1 MHIRD
6 CFRLLLIAVGI
17 APGLALSAGAGAD
30 SLPTEHDY
38 LEDVPVV
45 LSVSRLPQRPEE
57 IPGAVTI
64 IDRQMITASGAR
76 DVADLLRL
84 VPGFRVS
91 DSFESNAPQGSYHL
105 SMQDYSNRLQV
116 LIDGRS
122 VYSSYL
128 QGSTGPGLETVA
140 LEDIERIE
148 VYRGSNSAAYGA
160 RAMLGSIN
168 IVTRDPLDTFGTL
181 VKVTAG
187 DRGIQDNLV
196 RLGWG
201 DDVHRFRLTGDTRND
216 AGLQGASGPVSVRRV
231 NLRGDVQAS
240 SDDTVELRAGQTTQ
254 EAGVGFAGS
263 DNAGNAPRTRGIETG
278 FLQVNWRRS
287 LGADEDLSL
296 QVSRTQEDVHDNFSY
311 TPLPGLTVDF
321 GGWSTNDSV
330 TLQHTLR
337 SSSTLRWVWGA
348 ELRRETVG
356 SQPLYGTSTPY
367 ITDFARLFGNVEWR
381 LQPNLLLNAGALAE
395 YSSDAGNNMAPRV
408 MLNWEVAPGHTLRAG
423 YSDAFRPP
431 STYELH
437 ANVRYYY
444 NGTPAD
450 ATDVATGGARSERV
464 ETRELGYLLQWP
476 EAGMDLD
483 IRLFDEEAHDFIMS
497 RSYSLPGSGNDNLA
511 NDFVN
516 LGTFHVIGQELQL
529 NWRPW
534 PGGRIHYTY
543 TLLDDSQTQG
553 SGQVSPYG
561 TQGLMFMQAFPA
573 GWSASLSYFQADA
586 SHFPGIDQDAPAYRR
601 TDLRVARALR
611 LGGHPAEAAFV
622 LQNWGG
628 SYPDFFPSQM
638 FVQQAFVTLRLEY

>member
-6 CFRLLLIAVGI
+6 RFRPLFAALST
-17 APGLALSAGAGAD
+17 ALSAAVHAGSAA
-30 SLPTEHDY
+30 TEHDY

-64 IDRQMITASGAR
+64 IDRQMIAASGAR

-122 VYSSYL
+122 VYSTYL
-128 QGSTGPGLETVA
+128 QGSTAPGLETIA

-148 VYRGSNSAAYGA
+148 VYRGSNSATYGA

-168 IVTRDPLDTFGTL
+168 IVTRDPLDTLGTL

-201 DDVHRFRLTGDTRND
+201 DDAHRFRLTGDTRDD
-216 AGLQGASGPVSVRRV
+216 AGLQGASGPVSIRRV

-240 SDDTVELRAGQTTQ
+240 GDDTVEIRAGQTTQ
-254 EAGVGFAGS
+254 DAGVGFAGI
-263 DNAGNAPRTRGIETG
+263 DNAGNAPRTRGIDTA
-278 FLQVNWRRS
+278 FLQLDWRRS
-287 LGADEDLSL
+287 LGVDEDISL
-296 QVSRTQEDVHDNFSY
+296 QVSRTQEDVRDNFSY
-311 TPLPGLTVDF
+311 VPLPGLTVDF
-321 GGWSTNDSV
+321 GGSSANDNV

-337 SSSTLRWVWGA
+337 SSPTLRWVWGA
-348 ELRRETVG
+348 ELRRETVS
-356 SQPLYGTSTPY
+356 SQPLYNTSAPY
-367 ITDFARLFGNVEWR
+367 ITDFARLFGNMEWR
-381 LQPNLLLNAGALAE
+381 LRPDLLLNAGALAE
-395 YSSDAGNNMAPRV
+395 YSSTAGNNTAPRM
-408 MLNWEVAPGHTLRAG
+408 MLNWEFAPGQTLRAG

-444 NGTPAD
+444 NGALVD
-450 ATDVATGGARSERV
+450 STDVATGGARSERV
-464 ETRELGYLLQWP
+464 ETRELGYLLQWR
-476 EAGMDLD
+476 EAGLDLD
-483 IRLFDEEAHDFIMS
+483 IRLFDEQAHDFIS
-497 RSYSLPGSGNDNLA
+497 SLSYSLPGSGNDNMA

-516 LGTFHVIGQELQL
+516 VGNFHVIGQELQL

-534 PGGRIHYTY
+534 QGARLHYTY
-543 TLLDDSQTQG
+543 TQLDDSQTQG
-553 SGQVSPYG
+553 SGAISPYG
-561 TQGLMFMQAFPA
+561 TQGLMLMQSFPG
-573 GWSASLSYFQADA
+573 GWSTSLGYFQADA
-586 SHFPGIDQDAPAYRR
+586 SHFPGIDQGAPAYRR
-601 TDLRVARALR
+601 TDLRLAKAFR
-611 LGGHPAEAAFV
+611 LDGHPTEAAFV
-622 LQNWGG
+622 LQNWGS
-628 SYPDFFPSQM
+628 SYPDFFPNQM